1 MAEPGR
7 RDLIVVGVDGSE
19 DAATALR
26 WAKRQAELTD
36 GTLDV
41 VTAWMFPVFLDYAPA
56 DPANLDF
63 GKFAAQSLK
72 ENVNE
77 VFGPGGP
84 GPTDRV
90 RTSVVQG
97 HAAQVLVDKSSGA
110 DLLVVGCRGYG
121 GFTGAL
127 LGSVST
133 YCVHHANCP
142 VTVIRPSKR
151 D

>member
-19 DAATALR
+19 DATAALR

-41 VTAWMFPVFLDYAPA
+41 VSAWMYPVFLGYAPV
-56 DPANLDF
+56 DPDDLDF
-63 GKFAAQSLK
+63 GRFAALSMQK
-72 ENVNE
+72 AIDD

-84 GPTDRV
+84 GPTDKV

-97 HAAQVLVDKSSGA
+97 HAAQVLVDKSAGA

-121 GFTGAL
+121 GFAGVL

-133 YCVHHANCP
+133 YCVHHSNCP
-142 VTVIRPSKR
+142 VTVIRPSKKA
-151 D
+151 